1 MERLNE
7 NTTIITT
14 TFYVESDIY
23 AGFMID
29 IVNNDGKTYDAYI
42 YHKNCGIKDFM
53 YGLMRSDIS
62 YDDFIEN
69 VARNVADY
77 IPGYINDYI
86 DN

>member
-14 TFYVESDIY
+14 TFCIESDLY
-23 AGFMID
+23 NGFMID
-29 IVNNDGKTYDAYI
+29 IVNNDGVTYDAYL
-42 YHKNCGIKDFM
+42 YHKNYGIKDHL
-53 YGLMRSDIS
+53 YGLMCKDIS